1 MMFALINISMI
12 IISIILILVA
22 IITPE
27 ENSVFGHA
35 QSRNVLRPTAAS
47 TRSQANMNS
56 GSKRESRSCSSE
68 CRASRT

>member
-35 QSRNVLRPTAAS
+35 QSHLKAFASPAA
-47 TRSQANMNS
+47 A
-56 GSKRESRSCSSE
+56 
-68 CRASRT
+68 A

>member
-1 MMFALINISMI
+1 MMFALINISMS

-35 QSRNVLRPTAAS
+35 QSRNVISVSRRAAV
-47 TRSQANMNS
+47 
-56 GSKRESRSCSSE
+56 
-68 CRASRT
+68 